1 VREDL
6 AMTATIIT
14 DDGGFDVRDDG
25 GALLVDAGALASGTG
40 WKLEPQGL
48 CRGDVCVPT
57 RSRPEIR
64 VGDDIDVRV
73 FADLLRRPL
82 AFDDDAAIGVLGESA
97 ATRAEQLASMRV
109 DDFELNDVD
118 GRPFRWSSIGRRKK
132 VMVAWASW

>member
-1 VREDL
+1 
-6 AMTATIIT
+6 MATIIIT
-14 DDGGFDVRDDG
+14 DEGALEVNPDG
-25 GALLVDAGALASGTG
+25 GALLVDADALASVTG

-57 RSRPEIR
+57 RARPEIR
-64 VGDDIDVRV
+64 VGDQVDARV

-82 AFDDDAAIGVLGESA
+82 AFDDDAGVGVLGESA

-109 DDFELNDVD
+109 DDFALADVD

-132 VMVAWASW
+132 VLVAWASW